1 MQAFPD
7 VGKLA
12 SQQLGRAPASGPLN
26 VAVYAASPAAAE
38 GGSGAQGSPKAR
50 SSPAYSP
57 SHSSGGHT
65 ARDVGDG
72 GRRFGD
78 FVPIVPPTPALSLLS
93 ADTSGDTVADR
104 AEQRVMQALG
114 TSWQAAFKY
123 VAPQVWQQ

>member
-26 VAVYAASPAAAE
+26 VAVYAASPAAAD

-104 AEQRVMQALG
+104 AEQRVMQTLG
-114 TSWQAAFKY
+114 TSWQAAFK
-123 VAPQVWQQ
+123 